1 MKFAAIALIATVSA
15 QVVCTDD
22 DAADVCVE
30 DGACCGY
37 ITDAEGAATRACGDG
52 TASAAV
58 EYEGDGVF
66 SCQAAAA
73 EEEGASKAVLGA
85 SALLAVATLYMA

>member
-30 DGACCGY
+30 DAACCGY

-52 TASAAV
+52 TATAAV

-66 SCQAAAA
+66 SCEAAAM
-73 EEEGASKAVLGA
+73 EEEGASKLALGLSAV
-85 SALLAVATLYMA
+85 VAALYMA